1 MNLGGGFV
9 MSSQKNHVNGWFEE
23 KVVLSL
29 REMAASAYWL
39 KELEGLKIE
48 SRLSGSEKERY
59 ELALGGVLD
68 AVYAGLYDLT
78 KVASD
83 LHALDKWQWKDRDE
97 IFENGDQGLARI
109 LDKYGFSAWLSF
121 LRLRDLIYDRETGRK
136 ISEEEIL
143 KQVSELS
150 NGPRENRTLIYDQ
163 LRMISHNSKAQR
175 LLDLIEPV
183 TQGEKDWPIFQSEV
197 VEVLNGG

>member
-1 MNLGGGFV
+1 
-9 MSSQKNHVNGWFEE
+9 
-23 KVVLSL
+23 
-29 REMAASAYWL
+29 MAASAYWL

-109 LDKYGFSAWLSF
+109 LDKYGFSGWLSF

>member
-1 MNLGGGFV
+1 

-97 IFENGDQGLARI
+97 IFENGDHGLARI
-109 LDKYGFSAWLSF
+109 LDKYGFSGWLSF